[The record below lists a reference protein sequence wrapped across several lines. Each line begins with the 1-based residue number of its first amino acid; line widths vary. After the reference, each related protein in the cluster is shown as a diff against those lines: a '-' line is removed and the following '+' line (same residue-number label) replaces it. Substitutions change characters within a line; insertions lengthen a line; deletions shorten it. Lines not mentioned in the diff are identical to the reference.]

1 MSAWANVPSSVAKF
15 ATALLGVRL
24 PRVSLEACT
33 PPIEGVHGILTTSQ
47 IQYNREKWQLLGRE
61 HEYLFWM
68 PGRGPLEVSIQ
79 LYLNEAYHYRLFAY
93 CRGGM
98 LLSVNLTLGENS
110 DGSILLS
117 QKLKLATRAMTSE
130 ERVDAV
136 RMLATHLT
144 SLGFQVEPDGRVVF
158 GTFAGAAGRF
168 LDTTPKAFL
177 RDFLSAAVLKGH
189 FMANKGYELPGL
201 KRVDPAPLPIN
212 PEAARARTPSTS
224 LRFLVLE
231 RDQGRCV
238 LCGARADDGVRL
250 HVDHIVP
257 WSRNGRTVAENL
269 QTLCD
274 RCNLG
279 KSNRSTQDFRGR
291 SRSRR

>member
-1 MSAWANVPSSVAKF
+1 MSEWADVPSAVAEF

-24 PRVSLEACT
+24 RRVSLEACT
-33 PPIEGVHGILTTSQ
+33 PAIEGVHGILTTSK
-47 IQYNREKWQLLGRE
+47 IQYNTRDFQLLGRQ
-61 HEYLFWM
+61 HEYLFWL
-68 PGRGPLEVSIQ
+68 PGTGPLEVSIQ
-79 LYLNEAYHYRLFAY
+79 LYRNFADHYRLFAY
-93 CRGGM
+93 CKGGM
-98 LLSVNLTLGENS
+98 LISVNLTLGENI
-110 DGSILLS
+110 DGSILLG
-117 QKLKLATRAMTSE
+117 QKLKLATRAMTPQQ
-130 ERVDAV
+130 RVDAV
-136 RMLATHLT
+136 RMLASHLG

-158 GTFAGAAGRF
+158 GTFAGDEGRF

-201 KRVDPAPLPIN
+201 KRVVPAPMPVD
-212 PEAARARTPSTS
+212 PEAARARTPSAS
-224 LRFLVLE
+224 LRFLVLA
-231 RDQGRCV
+231 RDRGRCV

-257 WSRNGRTVAENL
+257 WSRSGRTVAENL